1 MTKWWISFCF
11 ATSLL
16 AQGQNVNGNWTG
28 AITLAGKTLNF
39 KVRLSGNAGTWESV
53 EQFATI
59 PVKSVQ
65 VAGSAVTIGLGV
77 AAFEGKL
84 DSASEN
90 IEGTFKQGT
99 GAVALTLKRFR
110 GEFTAR
116 KRPQDPVPPFPY
128 ASEDITIAS
137 AGNIQLGGTFTM
149 PKTGGS
155 FPAVMLISGSGA
167 QDRDEALL
175 GHRPFLVLSDY
186 LTRAG
191 FAVLRLDD
199 RGIGGS
205 GGVFAKTGYADKVAD
220 ALAAVRFLKVRK
232 EVDPARIGVIGHS
245 EGGSIGPM
253 AAVESREIAF
263 VVMLAG
269 MGVNGLE
276 LLKQQGIDSTRA
288 AGGTE
293 QQVALQVEMQAKLLT
308 IFREAKTP
316 EDAREQTR
324 KLLGAGPM
332 AEGQIQMM
340 EGASMRDL
348 VAFDPVLTLRK
359 LSVPVLAMNGSLD
372 VQVSAKQNLPAIA
385 AALAASSSKDWQ
397 VTELPGLNHLFQSA
411 KTGGLAEYST
421 IEETISPVA
430 LRTLNA
436 WLSERFLTQK

>member
-1 MTKWWISFCF
+1 
-11 ATSLL
+11 
-16 AQGQNVNGNWTG
+16 
-28 AITLAGKTLNF
+28 
-39 KVRLSGNAGTWESV
+39 
-53 EQFATI
+53 
-59 PVKSVQ
+59 
-65 VAGSAVTIGLGV
+65 
-77 AAFEGKL
+77 
-84 DSASEN
+84 
-90 IEGTFKQGT
+90 
-99 GAVALTLKRFR
+99 
-110 GEFTAR
+110 
-116 KRPQDPVPPFPY
+116 
-128 ASEDITIAS
+128 
-137 AGNIQLGGTFTM
+137 
-149 PKTGGS
+149 
-155 FPAVMLISGSGA
+155 
-167 QDRDEALL
+167 
-175 GHRPFLVLSDY
+175 
-186 LTRAG
+186 
-191 FAVLRLDD
+191 
-199 RGIGGS
+199 
-205 GGVFAKTGYADKVAD
+205 
-220 ALAAVRFLKVRK
+220 
-232 EVDPARIGVIGHS
+232 
-245 EGGSIGPM
+245 
-253 AAVESREIAF
+253 
-263 VVMLAG
+263 VMLAG

-316 EDAREQTR
+316 EDAREHTR